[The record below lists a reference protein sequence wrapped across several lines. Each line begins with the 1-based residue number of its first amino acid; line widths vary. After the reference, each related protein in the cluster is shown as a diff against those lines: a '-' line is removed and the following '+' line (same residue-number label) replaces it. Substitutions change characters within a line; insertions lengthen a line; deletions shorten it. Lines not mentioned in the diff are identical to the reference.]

1 MGAVTYPHAGVERR
15 LTEHFV
21 CVRPQIDVEKD
32 LAEKFMVRWTPGLVF
47 LDGQE
52 GLHYRAFGFHPPEMC
67 EHLLDIGRGMVMFNL
82 GRFDE
87 AVKAFTE
94 VVEDKESSPL
104 QAEAH
109 YWLGVARYKAG
120 DKEALAKT
128 WDELLTRQPKSAWA
142 SKAGF
147 IRKKAA
153 PRRRQTG

>member
-1 MGAVTYPHAGVERR
+1 VERR
-15 LTEHFV
+15 LTQHFV

-32 LAEKFMVRWTPGLVF
+32 LAGKHMVHWTPGLVF

-52 GLHYRAFGFHPPEMC
+52 RVHYRAFGFHPPEMF
-67 EHLLDIGRGMVMFNL
+67 EHLLDIARGMTMFNL
-82 GRFDE
+82 GRYDE

-94 VVEDKESSPL
+94 VVDDKESSPL

-128 WDELLTRQPKSAWA
+128 WNELLTRQPKSAWA
-142 SKAGF
+142 SKVGF
-147 IRKKAA
+147 VRQKAA
-153 PRRRQTG
+153 SGRRRTG